1 MIEHRLYS
9 IELPE
14 TRFDQIVLCP
24 PPVATWYALKGYTI
38 FDFTASLDMDPEYYE
53 KEVCYEYQS

>member
-14 TRFDQIVLCP
+14 THFDRIVLCP

-53 KEVCYEYQS
+53 KEVYHEY